1 MKMDFKTSR
10 HLTFCH
16 TQAKI
21 EDQCLN
27 NLLRYG
33 GGKTTGRGDGRWVV
47 VFDYMHLVS
56 NCCDLCN
63 DERGMRCIIMKMF

>member
-1 MKMDFKTSR
+1 MLGEKQQEEEM
-10 HLTFCH
+10 
-16 TQAKI
+16 
-21 EDQCLN
+21 EDGL
-27 NLLRYG
+27 
-33 GGKTTGRGDGRWVV
+33 W